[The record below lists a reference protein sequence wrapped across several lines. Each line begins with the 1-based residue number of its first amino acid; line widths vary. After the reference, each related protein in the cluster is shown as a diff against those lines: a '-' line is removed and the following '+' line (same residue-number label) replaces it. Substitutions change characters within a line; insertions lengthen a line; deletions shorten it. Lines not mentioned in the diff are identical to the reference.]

1 MIKQRSTLKSRDAAL
16 LILIVVGAAIV
27 GTAMWFMRNSQAADR
42 VTVKVDGK
50 VVYSETLDKET
61 EFNAEG
67 YEGGYNR
74 IVVKDGKVSVTE
86 ADCPDKVCVNTGEIS
101 KSGDTIVCLPHKL
114 VVEIE
119 GSTSETDAVAR

>member
-1 MIKQRSTLKSRDAAL
+1 M
-16 LILIVVGAAIV
+16 
-27 GTAMWFMRNSQAADR
+27 
-42 VTVKVDGK
+42 
-50 VVYSETLDKET
+50 
-61 EFNAEG
+61 
-67 YEGGYNR
+67 
-74 IVVKDGKVSVTE
+74 VKDGKVSVTE